1 MGLNAID
8 IEVAPV
14 RGRIA
19 LAKPLAELRAA
30 YFGEYPYLQTPDR
43 KAALDE
49 MRRLCLDPNVLMV
62 TAHDDGILV
71 GSIIVGPIGESDTVR
86 HGDWFERNGLD
97 RSRWMHAL
105 YTLTQPHYRQQGVN
119 AAMGDLVS
127 AELARRGVEG
137 RIAMVIQ
144 RPQDDPKAP
153 AGWRDPVGFF
163 LRRGYEHTDIAPLPA
178 SWCDIGDDEPT
189 GKHYIFMALR
199 TGSDA

>member
-1 MGLNAID
+1 MNNLRV
-8 IEVAPV
+8 EVAPV

-30 YFGEYPYLQTPDR
+30 YFCEYPYLQTPDR

-49 MRRLCLDPNVLMV
+49 MRRLCLDPEVLIV
-62 TAHDDGILV
+62 AAHDGEILV
-71 GSIIVGPIGESDTVR
+71 GSIIVAPLNGARYMEWT
-86 HGDWFERNGLD
+86 ERNGLNP
-97 RSRWMHAL
+97 SRWMHAL

-119 AAMGDLVS
+119 AAMGDLVT
-127 AELARRGVEG
+127 AEFARRGVEG

-144 RPQDDPKAP
+144 RPEGDPKAP

-178 SWCDIGDDEPT
+178 SSCDIGDDEPT

>member
-1 MGLNAID
+1 MGMNAID

-30 YFGEYPYLQTPDR
+30 YFGEYPYLQMPGG

-49 MRRLCLDPNVLMV
+49 MRRLCLDPDVLIV

-71 GSIIVGPIGESDTVR
+71 GSIIVAPLNGARYMEWT
-86 HGDWFERNGLD
+86 ERNGLD
-97 RSRWMHAL
+97 PCRWMHAL
-105 YTLTQPHYRQQGVN
+105 YTLTQPRCRKQGVN
-119 AAMGDLVS
+119 AAMGDLVT
-127 AELARRGVEG
+127 AELARRGVDG

-163 LRRGYEHTDIAPLPA
+163 LRRGYAHTDIAPLPA

>member
-1 MGLNAID
+1 MDMNTID
-8 IEVAPV
+8 IEVAPE

-19 LAKPLAELRAA
+19 LAKPLAELRTA

-49 MRRLCLDPNVLMV
+49 MRRLCLDPEVLIV
-62 TAHDDGILV
+62 TAHDGKTLV
-71 GSIIVGPIGESDTVR
+71 GSIIVAPLNGARYME
-86 HGDWFERNGLD
+86 WAERNGLNPC
-97 RSRWMHAL
+97 RWMHAL

-163 LRRGYEHTDIAPLPA
+163 LRRGYEQTDIAPLPA